1 MSEDKEELS
10 NEIVELLKNDPFFI
24 QALKDFES
32 LGFLKISDERIQI
45 VDRDGLQKYMDD
57 FGKHH
62 FFNNQ
67 KEKS

>member
-57 FGKHH
+57 FGKHQ